1 MVEVSAVG
9 IVTEGKVWVRIVG
22 IVTKGN
28 VCTNEVCERVEVFLL
43 KESLSFSPQ
52 DSPLLFLH
60 ASVIPR
66 CTI

>member
-1 MVEVSAVG
+1 VEVSAVG

-28 VCTNEVCERVEVFLL
+28 VCTDEVCERVEVFLL
-43 KESLSFSPQ
+43 KESLSSSQ

-60 ASVIPR
+60 VSVIPR
-66 CTI
+66 CRI